1 VDGTP
6 KKFKKGAAILSAN
19 LKVPIYPV
27 ALEGFYEAWPRSKR
41 LPRLA
46 KLRVQ
51 FGDPIFPPETMT
63 NPEETYKQ
71 ITEELRSHI
80 TEMWEQMR
88 DKTDKVEAAVAGD

>member
-1 VDGTP
+1 
-6 KKFKKGAAILSAN
+6 
-19 LKVPIYPV
+19 
-27 ALEGFYEAWPRSKR
+27 
-41 LPRLA
+41 
-46 KLRVQ
+46 VQ